1 MRRISTLVGDDRGS
15 LGVELFCFCMSQR
28 GEQAHLRGQ
37 RSRHTLF
44 FQAPAQGGASNSP
57 SKTLNSLC
65 YRLPETI
72 YALLPPLCRGCNTL
86 WVDLLIKS
94 TLTDAAP
101 LQQSPVFLVNFSFLL
116 RYSFQHRNRKAL
128 ERGVL
133 RCAQI
138 TKSLIFIF
146 EILRFLNPPLVD

>member
-1 MRRISTLVGDDRGS
+1 VSRPTSVGSVPDIPCS
-15 LGVELFCFCMSQR
+15 SKPLHKE
-28 GEQAHLRGQ
+28 
-37 RSRHTLF
+37 
-44 FQAPAQGGASNSP
+44 APATPQAKP
-57 SKTLNSLC
+57 SIVFVTDYPS
-65 YRLPETI
+65 I